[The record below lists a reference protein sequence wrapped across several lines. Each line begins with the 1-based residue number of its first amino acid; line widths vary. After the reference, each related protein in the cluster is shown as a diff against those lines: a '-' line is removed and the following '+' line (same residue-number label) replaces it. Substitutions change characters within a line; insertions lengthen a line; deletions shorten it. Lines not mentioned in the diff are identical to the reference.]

1 MFPITEGPR
10 WKKGFAGNVALT
22 CVYIT
27 LFLIGN
33 VLWRRDIKSGLYER
47 AIEEEENMEA
57 LNHKVEESDL
67 MAEAAHSERKN

>member
-10 WKKGFAGNVALT
+10 WKKGFTGNVALT

-33 VLWRRDIKSGLYER
+33 ILWRRDIKSGLYER

-57 LNHKVEESDL
+57 LNSKAEESH
-67 MAEAAHSERKN
+67 MVAEAAHIEEKK